1 MKKGALRPGEPYVSA
16 QDLCEECLCV
26 GWIDSKPAKVD
37 ERRTALLCTPR
48 KPGSGWSKVNKDR
61 LERLLADGLVLPA
74 GLAAIDAAKADGSW
88 SKLDHVD
95 ALAVPDD
102 LAVGPRR
109 VPGRP
114 SQLRRVPT
122 VDASR
127 TSEWILQVKTAPTRA
142 RRIDETARLAAD
154 NIRVRVAARTMSET
168 SRIRGFRSS
177 RNSVVRH
184 VGERCGTLRSA
195 SWLYVSTNPTNTS
208 RTRPRVELQR
218 EHVLQLLRPRPAL
231 GGGSAW
237 ATAPTRATPR

>member
-1 MKKGALRPGEPYVSA
+1 MSA

-26 GWIDSKPAKVD
+26 GWIDSKPAKID

-127 TSEWILQVKTAPTRA
+127 HPRMDPPGEDRTHPVEAHRRDRPPRRRQHPRQPVAGGTSTA
-142 RRIDETARLAAD
+142 
-154 NIRVRVAARTMSET
+154 
-168 SRIRGFRSS
+168 SS
-177 RNSVVRH
+177 RNRH
-184 VGERCGTLRSA
+184 R
-195 SWLYVSTNPTNTS
+195 
-208 RTRPRVELQR
+208 
-218 EHVLQLLRPRPAL
+218 
-231 GGGSAW
+231 
-237 ATAPTRATPR
+237 